1 MSNEEAIRV
10 HGLNE
15 FRRQLR
21 ELDRGLPKSLR
32 IAFNAAAD
40 NTVEAARKQV
50 PKKTGRAAASLRTKS
65 TQKYARA
72 AGGTARAPYY
82 GFLDFGGTVG
92 RKSAGKPDG
101 NVHRPFFKDGRYLYQ
116 AYFRRRDSGEFERDL
131 QRELRNVALSAGLE
145 VK

>member
-1 MSNEEAIRV
+1 MIRV
-10 HGLNE
+10 EGLDE
-15 FRRQLR
+15 FRKNLR
-21 ELDRGLPKSLR
+21 KLDRDLPKSLR
-32 IAFNAAAD
+32 HAFNAAAD

-72 AGGTARAPYY
+72 SGGGTGGVQYY

-92 RKSAGKPDG
+92 RKSATKPDG

-131 QRELRNVALSAGLE
+131 QRELVKVALQAGLE

>member
-1 MSNEEAIRV
+1 MSNEEAIKV

-15 FRRQLR
+15 FRRNLR
-21 ELDRGLPKSLR
+21 ELDRDLPKALR

-65 TQKYARA
+65 TQRYARA
-72 AGGTARAPYY
+72 AGGSARAPYY
-82 GFLDFGGTVG
+82 PWLDFGGSVG
-92 RKSAGKPDG
+92 REGS
-101 NVHRPFFKDGRYLYQ
+101 VHRPFFKHGRYLYQ
-116 AYFRRRDSGEFERDL
+116 AYFRRRDNGEFERDL
-131 QRELRNVALSAGLE
+131 QRELVKVALSAGLE